1 VNKHQVSGK
10 VEQAVG
16 RVKQTV
22 GEILGSDK
30 LANQG
35 VVDQARGA
43 AKETWG
49 NAKDTAKAVRQSHRH
64 AFAPTPASPGVS
76 RPLQVEGVTFRIL
89 K

>member
-35 VVDQARGA
+35 IVDQARGA

-49 NAKDTAKAVRQSHRH
+49 NAKDTAKAVHSHKEAAANKSRETRGKISQS
-64 AFAPTPASPGVS
+64 
-76 RPLQVEGVTFRIL
+76 I
-89 K
+89 